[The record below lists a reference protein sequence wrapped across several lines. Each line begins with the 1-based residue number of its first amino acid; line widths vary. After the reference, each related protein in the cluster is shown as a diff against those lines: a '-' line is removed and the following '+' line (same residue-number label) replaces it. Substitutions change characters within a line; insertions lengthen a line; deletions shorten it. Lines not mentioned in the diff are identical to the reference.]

1 MAEEVVLVV
10 LALEDRVDVATRV
23 LEDVIDVV
31 VLVRSRSAMVS
42 ESSIVSASAPTSDPP
57 KTSSNIPDIGEKM
70 RAEGAKRVGMIEMG
84 KVT

>member
-23 LEDVIDVV
+23 LEDVTDDV

-42 ESSIVSASAPTSDPP
+42 ESSIVSASAPTSQ
-57 KTSSNIPDIGEKM
+57 
-70 RAEGAKRVGMIEMG
+70 GAD
-84 KVT
+84 

>member
-23 LEDVIDVV
+23 LDDVTDDV

-57 KTSSNIPDIGEKM
+57 KTSSNIPDIGEEM
-70 RAEGAKRVGMIEMG
+70 RAKRCKKNRDGREWE
-84 KVT
+84 K